1 MTETVITEST
11 KIYPRGRGKVLVIS
25 EKTIQQK
32 PKKYTKKNPSFLHS
46 IIKSNPESIK
56 VKEYMNDDE
65 IKRIIMFPEGR
76 QLSRDERL
84 DLACSLLI
92 TLPYVRNRPD
102 TSGKRIPSLLTQEV
116 RNLCKQ
122 KWGRY
127 QRWRNRLS

>member
-11 KIYPRGRGKVLVIS
+11 KIYPRGRGKVLIIS
-25 EKTIQQK
+25 EKTIQSK
-32 PKKYTKKNPSFLHS
+32 PKKYAKKNPSFLHS

-92 TLPYVRNRPD
+92 TLPY
-102 TSGKRIPSLLTQEV
+102 TSGQRIPSLLTQEV

-122 KWGRY
+122 KWRRY